1 MMNKDKQILPLLLRE
16 KNALT
21 SNDITLIND
30 FYKHTGREGMLEY
43 LKGAKPNKAFASL
56 LLSDLGID
64 TQFWRDVHQT
74 YIDRNEQ
81 VLEMLDGIF
90 RCFHSLGGKSLSVQ
104 ENFCSVLSSNISI
117 GCFASGDVDLH
128 IEKEE
133 TNILVEA
140 LERNGFVDTLRTDK
154 NIKPN
159 SAYTEYFNAGALD
172 GNGFCMN
179 LMHTPISR
187 DDFML
192 HQDKYENRLAGER
205 QNLEYYKNTDVCIFN
220 PTAALY
226 ICSLH
231 IACAHYY
238 SARPGLP
245 LYCDVDR
252 IIRHRDV
259 DWNKIINWSI
269 EDQAGLRI
277 ALVLDLSNYFLNTEI
292 PVSLDK
298 FTNINTACYK
308 KLRGRVV
315 EEEKFSLTES
325 TGRLFRVYA
334 ELASDNM
341 PIIKSILK
349 RLSNKI

>member
-1 MMNKDKQILPLLLRE
+1 MNKDKQILPLLLRE
-16 KNALT
+16 KEALT
-21 SNDITLIND
+21 PKDIMLIND
-30 FYKHTGREGMLEY
+30 FYKQTGREGMLEY

-64 TQFWRDVHQT
+64 TLFWKDVHQT

-81 VLEMLDGIF
+81 ILELLDGIF
-90 RCFHSLGGKSLSVQ
+90 RCFHSMGGKSLSVQ
-104 ENFCSVLSSNISI
+104 ENFCSVLSSKISI

-133 TNILVEA
+133 KKILVEA
-140 LERNGFVDTLRTDK
+140 LEKNGFVDMLRTDK

-159 SAYTEYFNAGALD
+159 SAYSEYFNAGALD
-172 GNGFCMN
+172 GKGFCMN

-192 HQDKYENRLAGER
+192 RQDKYEKRLAGER
-205 QNLEYYKNTDVCIFN
+205 QDLEYYKDTDICIFN

-238 SARPGLP
+238 SAKPGLP

-252 IIRHRDV
+252 IIRHREV
-259 DWNKIINWSI
+259 DWKKLVKWSI

-277 ALVLDLSNYFLNTEI
+277 ALVLDLSKFFLNTEI
-292 PVSLDK
+292 PVSLDE
-298 FTNINTACYK
+298 FTNTNTACYK
-308 KLRGRVV
+308 KLRKRVV
-315 EEEKFSLTES
+315 DEEKYGLTES
-325 TGRLFRVYA
+325 TGRLFRAYA
-334 ELASDNM
+334 ELASDNL
-341 PIIKSILK
+341 PLSRTILK
-349 RLSNKI
+349 RLRSFV

>member
-1 MMNKDKQILPLLLRE
+1 MNKEKNILPLLLRE
-16 KNALT
+16 KEAL
-21 SNDITLIND
+21 SSDEIILIDD
-30 FYKHTGREGMLEY
+30 FYKKVGRDGMIDY

-56 LLSDLGID
+56 LFRELDID
-64 TQFWRDVHQT
+64 SEFWGEVHLA
-74 YIDRNEQ
+74 YVNRNEQ
-81 VLEMLDGIF
+81 VLGLLDSIF
-90 RCFHSLGGKSLSVQ
+90 RSFHAMGGVTLSVQ

-133 TNILVEA
+133 TEILKAA
-140 LERNGFVDTLRTDK
+140 LENNGFIDTLRTDK
-154 NIKPN
+154 QIKPN
-159 SAYTEYFNAGALD
+159 SAYTEYFNASALD
-172 GNGFCMN
+172 GKGFCMN

-192 HQDKYENRLAGER
+192 HQVKYEKRLAGER
-205 QNLEYYKNTDVCIFN
+205 ENLEFYKDTDICIFN

-238 SARPGLP
+238 SAMPGLP

-252 IIRHRDV
+252 IIRHRHV
-259 DWNKIINWSI
+259 NWERLIKWSN

-277 ALVLDLSNYFLNTEI
+277 ALVLDLSHYFLNTEI
-292 PVSLDK
+292 PISLDR
-298 FTNINTACYK
+298 FTDINTSCYK
-308 KLRGRVV
+308 QLRKRVV
-315 EEEKFSLTES
+315 NEQGFSLTDS

-334 ELASDNM
+334 ELASDN
-341 PIIKSILK
+341 
-349 RLSNKI
+349 LSLLNTIFRRIRNRI

>member
-1 MMNKDKQILPLLLRE
+1 MNCNKSILPLLLRE

-21 SNDITLIND
+21 TDDITQIND
-30 FYKHTGREGMLEY
+30 FYNQVGREGMIDY

-56 LLSDLGID
+56 LLSELGVD
-64 TQFWRDVHQT
+64 AQFWKEVHQS
-74 YIDRNEQ
+74 YVNRNEQ
-81 VLEMLDGIF
+81 ILKMLDDIF
-90 RCFHSLGGKSLSVQ
+90 RSFHSLGGKSLSVQ

-133 TNILVEA
+133 TELLVAA
-140 LERNGFVDTLRTDK
+140 LENNGFIDTLRTDK

-159 SAYTEYFNAGALD
+159 SAYTEYYNAGALD
-172 GNGFCMN
+172 GKGFCIN

-192 HQDKYENRLAGER
+192 HQEKYEKRLAGER
-205 QNLEYYKNTDVCIFN
+205 QNLEHYKDTDICLFE

-259 DWNKIINWSI
+259 DWEKLIKWSK

-277 ALVLDLSNYFLNTEI
+277 ALVLDLSQYFLNTEL
-292 PVSLDK
+292 PVTIDK
-298 FTNINTACYK
+298 FTNINSSCYK
-308 KLRGRVV
+308 KLRSRVV
-315 EEEKFSLTES
+315 NRERFSLTES
-325 TGRLFRVYA
+325 TGRLFRIYA
-334 ELASDNM
+334 ELASDNL
-341 PIIKSILK
+341 PIYKTIFK
-349 RLSNKI
+349 RFRN